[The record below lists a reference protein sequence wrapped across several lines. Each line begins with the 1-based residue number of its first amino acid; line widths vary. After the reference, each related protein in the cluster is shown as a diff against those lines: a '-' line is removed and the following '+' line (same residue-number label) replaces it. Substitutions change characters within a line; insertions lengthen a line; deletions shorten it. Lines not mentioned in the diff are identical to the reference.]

1 MHNTKFS
8 MKLRYLLTAFVATL
22 AFAVGCVD
30 QLPGD
35 LASLQVSSSYI
46 SIPAAG
52 GSQTVT
58 VKATEAWAFNAVP
71 EWLTITPST
80 GGAGEVAVTFSAGE
94 SLDTRSAE
102 LTIKVGANEQYLNV
116 TQQVGSGELTPSTC
130 AEIIA
135 GPVGKTY
142 QAEGVCTSIANTKY
156 GNWYL
161 QDETGTIYIYGTVDK
176 TGNYNW
182 SSFDIEVGDRV
193 LVEGPKVVYNNII
206 ELVDVKV
213 LKVTKSLIKVESD
226 PVEVVKEGEVFEV
239 ELTCKGDG
247 LSISI
252 PDNAKSW
259 LTVEAIL
266 LNGNKAVVRFNAAAN
281 AGGARMTT
289 LVFTTT
295 SKGQINTA
303 ETTVTQEGSILEMS
317 ISDFLAQ
324 EESLTALYRLTGKVT
339 NLAASAYGNFDLV
352 DATGKVYVYGLTATK
367 VEKNDKSFPTIGV
380 QEGDVVTLI
389 GTRASYKGTPQV
401 GGPAYHVS
409 HTTHT
414 EVASIAD
421 FLSKEVASKALESPY
436 YKITGKITEIVNETY
451 GNFYLQ
457 DESGT
462 VYVYGLTVSGVA
474 RNDKSFASLGLK
486 VGDVLTM
493 IGQRGHYANARVED
507 QKDQVA
513 NGYYISHVEGS
524 EGGEEVGNLLTLTV
538 EGLPDKYPEGATEV
552 TLSGQKFE
560 IVNVAN
566 YGSGMQFSSTR
577 DRDGGTLAN
586 ITGTKKIKS
595 IKVTCAS
602 GKTWYS
608 TNLTLYA
615 GAEARP
621 AETVITATSDENS
634 STYDLSG
641 GDYKFFTLKNTSQ
654 YAVYLDKI
662 EITYAE

>member
-1 MHNTKFS
+1 

-46 SIPAAG
+46 SIPPAG
-52 GSQTVT
+52 GSQTIT
-58 VKATEAWAFNAVP
+58 VKATEAWAFNSVP
-71 EWLTITPST
+71 DWLTITPSS
-80 GGAGEVAVTFSAGE
+80 GGAGEIAVTFSAGE
-94 SLDTRSAE
+94 SLDTRAAE
-102 LTIKVGANEQYLNV
+102 LSIKVGANEQFFNV

-142 QAEGVCTSIANTKY
+142 QAEGVCTSIANTTY

-161 QDETGTIYIYGTVDK
+161 QDDTGTIYIYGTVDK
-176 TGNYNW
+176 TGSNNW
-182 SSFDIEVGDRV
+182 KSFGIEVGDRV

-226 PVEVVKEGEVFEV
+226 PVEVSKEGENFEV
-239 ELTCKGDG
+239 QLTCKGDG

-266 LNGNKAVVRFNAAAN
+266 LNGTNAIVKFNAAPN
-281 AGGARMTT
+281 TGGARKTT

-295 SKGQINTA
+295 SKGQVNTA
-303 ETTVTQEGSILEMS
+303 ETTVTQEGSILEMT

-324 EESLTALYRLTGKVT
+324 PESETALYRLTGKVT

-352 DATGKVYVYGLTATK
+352 DATGKVYVYGLTATQ
-367 VEKNDKSFPTIGV
+367 VAKNDKSFPSLGI

-389 GTRASYKGTPQV
+389 GTRAAYNGTPQV

-414 EVASIAD
+414 DVASIAD

-436 YKITGKITEIVNETY
+436 YKITGTITEILNETY
-451 GNFYLQ
+451 GNFYLK
-457 DESGT
+457 DETGT
-462 VYVYGLTVSGVA
+462 VYVYGLTVCGVA
-474 RNDKSFASLGLK
+474 MNDKSFASLGLK
-486 VGDVLTM
+486 VGDVVTM
-493 IGQRGHYANARVED
+493 MGQRGQYANAKVPE
-507 QKDQVA
+507 QKEQVA
-513 NGYYISHVEGS
+513 NGYYISHTEGS
-524 EGGEEVGNLLTLTV
+524 EGGEEDGNVLTITV
-538 EGLPDKYPEGATEV
+538 DGLPTAYPTGATEV

-566 YGSGMQFSSTR
+566 YGSGIQFSSTK
-577 DRDGGTLAN
+577 DRDGGSIAN
-586 ITGTKKIKS
+586 LVGTKRIMS

-602 GKTWYS
+602 GKGWYP
-608 TNLTLYA
+608 TNLVLYA
-615 GAEARP
+615 GAAARP
-621 AETVITATSDENS
+621 GDTVIAATSDETS

-641 GDYKFFTLKNTSQ
+641 GEYKFFTLKNTSG
-654 YAVYLDKI
+654 YAVYLEKI

>member
-1 MHNTKFS
+1 

-46 SIPAAG
+46 SIPPAG
-52 GSQTVT
+52 GSQTIT
-58 VKATEAWAFNAVP
+58 VKATEAWAFNSVP
-71 EWLTITPST
+71 DWLKVTPT
-80 GGAGEVAVTFSAGE
+80 AGGAGEIAVTFSAGE
-94 SLDTRSAE
+94 SLDTRAAE
-102 LTIKVGANEQYLNV
+102 LSIKVGANEQFINV

-142 QAEGVCTSIANTKY
+142 QAEGVCTSIANTTY

-161 QDETGTIYIYGTVDK
+161 QDDTGSIYIYGTVDK
-176 TGNYNW
+176 TGSYNW
-182 SSFDIEVGDRV
+182 KSFGIEVGDRV
-193 LVEGPKVVYNNII
+193 LVEGPKVVYNNIV

-226 PVEVVKEGEVFEV
+226 PIEVSKEGEKFEV

-252 PDNAKSW
+252 PDDAKSW
-259 LTVEAIL
+259 LTVEAII
-266 LNGNKAVVRFNAAAN
+266 LNGTKAVVKFNAAPN
-281 AGGARMTT
+281 TGGARKTT

-295 SKGQINTA
+295 SKGQVNTA

-317 ISDFLAQ
+317 IKDFLAQ
-324 EESLTALYRLTGKVT
+324 PESPTALYRLTGKVT
-339 NLAASAYGNFDLV
+339 NLAKSDYGNFDLV

-367 VEKNDKSFPTIGV
+367 VEKNDKSFPTLGI
-380 QEGDVVTLI
+380 QEGDMVTLI
-389 GTRASYKGTPQV
+389 GTRAAYKGTPQV

-414 EVASIAD
+414 DVASIAD
-421 FLSKEVASKALESPY
+421 FLSKEVASKVFESPY
-436 YKITGKITEIVNETY
+436 YKITGTITEILNETY

-457 DESGT
+457 DASGT
-462 VYVYGLTVSGVA
+462 VYVYGLTVCGVA
-474 RNDKSFASLGLK
+474 KNDKSFSSLGLK
-486 VGDVLTM
+486 VGDVVTM
-493 IGQRGHYANARVED
+493 IGQRGQYANAKVPE
-507 QKDQVA
+507 QKEQVS
-513 NGYYISHVEGS
+513 NGYYISHTAGS
-524 EGGEEVGNLLTLTV
+524 GGGDVSSGVLTLTV
-538 EGLPDKYPEGATEV
+538 DGLPAAYSGDVTEV
-552 TLSGQKFE
+552 TLSGQKFK

-566 YGSGMQFSSTR
+566 YGNGIQISGAKSR
-577 DRDGGTLAN
+577 DAGY
-586 ITGTKKIKS
+586 ITNVVGTKKIKT

-602 GKTWYS
+602 GKTWYPN
-608 TNLTLYA
+608 NLVLYA
-615 GAEARP
+615 GAAANP
-621 AETVITATSDENS
+621 GETVIAATSDETS

-641 GDYKFFTLKNTSQ
+641 GDYKFFTLKNPSDYT
-654 YAVYLDKI
+654 VYLDKI

>member
-1 MHNTKFS
+1 

-46 SIPAAG
+46 SIPPAG
-52 GSQTVT
+52 GSQTIT
-58 VKATEAWAFNAVP
+58 VKATEAWAFNSVP
-71 EWLTITPST
+71 DWLKVTPT
-80 GGAGEVAVTFSAGE
+80 AGGAGEIAVTFSAGE
-94 SLDTRSAE
+94 SLDTRAAE
-102 LTIKVGANEQYLNV
+102 LSIKVGANEQFINV

-142 QAEGVCTSIANTKY
+142 QAEGVCTSIANTTY

-161 QDETGTIYIYGTVDK
+161 QDDTGSIYIYGTVDK
-176 TGNYNW
+176 TGSYNW
-182 SSFDIEVGDRV
+182 KSFGIEVGDRV
-193 LVEGPKVVYNNII
+193 LVEGPKVVYNNIV

-226 PVEVVKEGEVFEV
+226 PIEIGKAGEAFEV

-259 LTVEAIL
+259 LTVEAII
-266 LNGNKAVVRFNAAAN
+266 LNGTKAVVKFNAAPN
-281 AGGARMTT
+281 TGGARKTT

-295 SKGQINTA
+295 SKGQVNTA

-317 ISDFLAQ
+317 IKDFLAQ
-324 EESLTALYRLTGKVT
+324 PESETALYRLTGKVSK
-339 NLAASAYGNFDLV
+339 LAASAYGNFDLV
-352 DATGKVYVYGLTATK
+352 DATGKVYVYGLTATQ
-367 VEKNDKSFPTIGV
+367 VAKNDKSFPSLGI
-380 QEGDVVTLI
+380 QEGDMVTLI
-389 GTRASYKGTPQV
+389 GTRTSYNKVAQV

-409 HTTHT
+409 HTIHT
-414 EVASIAD
+414 DVASIAD
-421 FLSKEVASKALESPY
+421 FLSKEVASKVFESPY
-436 YKITGKITEIVNETY
+436 YKITGTITEILNETY

-457 DESGT
+457 DASGT
-462 VYVYGLTVSGVA
+462 VYVYGLTVCGVA
-474 RNDKSFASLGLK
+474 KNDKSFSSLGLK
-486 VGDVLTM
+486 VGDVVTM
-493 IGQRGHYANARVED
+493 MGQRGQYANAKVPE
-507 QKDQVA
+507 QKEQVA
-513 NGYYISHVEGS
+513 NGYYISHTEGS
-524 EGGEEVGNLLTLTV
+524 EGGDVSSGVLTLTV
-538 EGLPDKYPEGATEV
+538 EGLPAAYSGDVTEV
-552 TLSGQKFE
+552 TLSGQKFK

-566 YGSGMQFSSTR
+566 YGSGIQISGAKSR
-577 DRDGGTLAN
+577 DAGY
-586 ITGTKKIKS
+586 ITNVVGTKKIKT

-602 GKTWYS
+602 GKTWYPN
-608 TNLTLYA
+608 NLVLYA
-615 GAEARP
+615 GAAANP
-621 AETVITATSDENS
+621 GETVIAATSDETS

-641 GDYKFFTLKNTSQ
+641 GDYKFFTLKNPSDYT
-654 YAVYLDKI
+654 VYLDKI